1 MDSSFELDKS
11 DFSILCSPKRSGVE
25 DVNPVVV
32 GPVEAVDCAVVDPAV
47 VAVVVGVEQE
57 QGVYFQML
65 KFLISASAG
74 SYSVI

>member
-32 GPVEAVDCAVVDPAV
+32 VEAVDCAVVDPAV

-57 QGVYFQML
+57 QGVYFQM
-65 KFLISASAG
+65 
-74 SYSVI
+74 